1 MKTLRT
7 LAKITSVALV
17 VCLIFALGACE
28 FLGGSLKLESFTVDR
43 SSVKTT
49 YFIGEEIDF
58 SGIRATVKYSDSDLN
73 TELTFDDVTITYDKD
88 ITATVGQ
95 KTVKVSFEDPNLNV
109 TQETT
114 VIITVKEDPSAPK
127 HDSYEV
133 DATAVKTEY
142 FVGDTVDLT
151 GVKIIEKFTNGGA
164 DVEMTDVSKITY
176 DYDADTITATVG
188 TKTIL
193 VKYDGED
200 AGAITITV
208 KKPAII
214 SAELN
219 IDGVTLEY
227 LVGQTVSFDGLKA
240 YVSYEN
246 ETSAIITNF
255 TFVTDLATLT
265 DECGNKTVTV
275 KIDDAISGT
284 TVNKSFSVKV
294 DGIVDYTVNTDA
306 MNLEYLEGETVSFA
320 GIVVTAVYHFGKT
333 EAVDFNDITF
343 VHDDNL
349 TATVG
354 NKTVTVKVG
363 GVEAGSFIV
372 KVGDIPTA
380 TVNTEGVDLSY
391 RVGETVS
398 VEGLTVTLKF
408 TDGTP
413 DATVT
418 LSDTKLT
425 VATVL
430 DGLTATAG
438 TKTITVNYQFDEY
451 SVSAQFDITV
461 YAIDHYEVVSDEMDK
476 NYIVGEEINY
486 AGVKVY
492 AVYLDGGENVL
503 IDSSRITYSVNGA
516 LNTVG
521 TVESTVYV
529 DGKSTQV
536 NIALSV
542 VKNSVTNIAVG
553 GTYETV
559 YKVDSTPD
567 FSGITVTVTYLNGDV
582 VTLTYKD
589 LKIGAVDTTK
599 MAKGKDVTIGFTD
612 ANGEDGSATIKIDI
626 VPDKYNIVQFEK
638 DANLSAF
645 ESDNRTDNKLNYG
658 AAGFSGQFINGG
670 MLYVIGDDNT
680 FKLNPYCSILD
691 IDYSIKSLDAF
702 YSVVDIYVHN
712 GTDYVLLDKTA
723 KNSTNY
729 TYTLGGETI
738 VTVDTYNGHY
748 QFSKPIDKVKISVM
762 PDAKYYAI
770 DGFNPVILEAKVIDA
785 FNVYTA
791 AELSVIDNYHGTNW
805 GRNEESNSDWDT
817 YNWDDFKKDYEDG
830 RLVGVNPAGVVLHKD
845 ISITYSDV
853 PYTMFHKYEGEIIYE
868 NANGDKDAEGNVI
881 TKNFDGY
888 YLKDHS
894 VIYYHSGPSD
904 FVIEG
909 NFFQIDAENF
919 PLVASPSIF
928 GDGVRDYGTD
938 YSNAAMFM
946 FETIDEQWVLDTDE
960 RVDTK
965 EEVSDVTIN
974 NLALRGNAGRDGWI
988 IKQAGNTIGKAGE
1001 LVTAGGLI
1009 MLKSSN
1015 HAYTTL
1021 NNVINNCFFISYFPD
1036 YQGNLTVNNSKC
1048 YDSYQNGAFVW
1059 ADSNF
1064 TINDSFINGT
1074 GGPIIIAQSPDP
1086 EDNGVYY
1093 NPIVNINNTV
1103 TETHTSG
1110 EEIWFQ
1116 SVGATEAVVP
1126 GIKAL
1131 GSGLNL
1137 LVNTITKQV
1146 YGTAMNASWVDA
1158 NNNMNIKAA
1167 LMSNADSAEEALYDV
1182 MVQGTV
1188 ATDGDGIN
1196 RWREFDPN
1204 TGAPK
1209 TDWAAIM
1216 VLMQTKPEVASCPFI
1231 TVYGADGTAYT
1242 MYFVQQGEG
1251 GTFYDLDGK
1260 AIGTESP
1267 QTTAIIGAL
1276 VAADEVVLHQGGL
1289 SVLFELYH

>member
-219 IDGVTLEY
+219 TDGVTLEY

-306 MNLEYLEGETVSFA
+306 MNLEYLEGETVSFT
-320 GIVVTAVYHFGKT
+320 GIVVTALYHFGKT
-333 EAVDFNDITF
+333 ETVAFDDITF

-380 TVNTEGVDLSY
+380 TANTENVDLSY

-398 VEGLTVTLKF
+398 LEGLTVTLKF

-451 SVSAQFDITV
+451 SVSAQFNITV

-492 AVYLDGGENVL
+492 AVYLDGGEKVL

-536 NIALSV
+536 NISV
-542 VKNSVTNIAVG
+542 TVIKNSITNIQVG

-559 YKVDSTPD
+559 YKVNSTPD

-582 VTLTYKD
+582 VTLTYAD
-589 LKIGAVDTTK
+589 LVIGTIDTTK
-599 MAKGKDVTIGFTD
+599 MAKGKDVTINFKD
-612 ANGEDGSATIKIDI
+612 AKNGNEDGSATIKIDI
-626 VPDKYNIVQFEK
+626 VPDKYTVVQFEK

-645 ESDNRTDNKLNYG
+645 ESDNKIDSTINYG
-658 AAGFSGQFINGG
+658 DKGFASQFVNGAI
-670 MLYVIGDDNT
+670 YVIGDDNT
-680 FKLNPYCSILD
+680 FKLNPYFSIID

-738 VTVDTYNGHY
+738 VTVDTYYGHY

-770 DGFNPVILEAKVIDA
+770 DGFESVTLEAKVIDA

-805 GRNEESNSDWDT
+805 GRDESEWDT

-868 NANGDKDAEGNVI
+868 NANGDKDADGNVI

-894 VIYYHSGPSD
+894 ILYYHSGPSD

-928 GDGVRDYGTD
+928 GDGVRDYGGD
-938 YSNAAMFM
+938 YSNAALFM

-974 NLALRGNAGRDGWI
+974 NIAIRGNAGRDGWI

-1048 YDSYQNGAFVW
+1048 YDSYQNAAFVW
-1059 ADSNF
+1059 ADSTL

-1074 GGPIIIAQSPDP
+1074 GGPIIIAQTDDP

-1103 TETHTSG
+1103 TETHSTG

-1116 SVGATEAVVP
+1116 SVQATETVVP

-1137 LVNTITKQV
+1137 LVNTITKQA

-1158 NNNMNIKAA
+1158 KNNMNIKAA
-1167 LMSNADSAEEALYDV
+1167 LMGNADNAEEALYDV

-1196 RWREFDPN
+1196 RWREFDTT

-1216 VLMQTKPEVASCPFI
+1216 VLMQTKPEVAACPFI

-1242 MYFVQQGEG
+1242 MYFVQQGES

-1267 QTTAIIGAL
+1267 QTAAIIGAL